1 MSWPNK
7 VYSRSL
13 VPIYTKYNDTNM
25 LFRYSGAQ
33 RARKYLDST
42 INANNSAALLRTNGS
57 EVGGVSLVSD
67 TSYVN
72 SPITG
77 TILSAVAADHSMAAF
92 IRVSIPV
99 ANSRTVFG
107 KGVLGAWSFYPSGGI
122 SARADST
129 IVLTWYDGGA
139 DYNYLTF
146 TPPSFSM
153 PYHVLYVLDHT
164 NDTGYLYV
172 NGFLAISNNPLN
184 ITAGAAYV
192 AEPYRLGVNG
202 STITT
207 STGGFSIKDCTL
219 WSRALIAADVRKEWL
234 QYARMAQLKAG
245 WGSKVSIANEN
256 TAGNFVGNGS
266 TPFEILSGTWKVSTQ
281 TVDGELHK
289 VIECVA
295 AGTVWLDRKF
305 MGLNSSEAAYG
316 SWRGLFYHAP
326 SATPTTVGLTA
337 TAKNTPSVT
346 TGYYLR
352 GYDAEARFGRY
363 NAGTF
368 TDLRTLPSPGAAIAL
383 PEFQVG
389 RKVDNKWR
397 TSARLAPGAYGP
409 TWTDWQTSAEDTSA
423 TYLTSEGVSF
433 TANAGDWLSLG
444 TVRDNFAFTKFLG
457 EFIPTEV

>member
-33 RARKYLDST
+33 RAGKYLDST
-42 INANNSAALLRTNGS
+42 INANNSASLLRTNGS

-77 TILSAVAADHSMAAF
+77 TILSAIAADHSMAAF
-92 IRVSIPV
+92 IRVSVPV

-107 KGVLGAWSFYPSGGI
+107 KGVTGAWSFYPAGGI
-122 SARADST
+122 SVRASDST
-129 IVLTWYDGGA
+129 ILLTWYDGGA

-146 TPPSFSM
+146 VPPSFSM

-172 NGFLAISNNPLN
+172 NGFFVTSNNPLN
-184 ITAGAAYV
+184 ISAGVAYA
-192 AEPYRLGVNG
+192 AEPYRLGISG

-207 STGGFSIKDCTL
+207 STAGFSVKDCTL

-234 QYARMAQLKAG
+234 QYARMVQLKTG
-245 WGSKVSIANEN
+245 WGSKVSIANES

-266 TPFEILSGTWKVSTQ
+266 TPFEI
-281 TVDGELHK
+281 
-289 VIECVA
+289 
-295 AGTVWLDRKF
+295 AGTIWLDRHF
-305 MGLNSSEAAYG
+305 MGINSAEASYG
-316 SWRGLFYHAP
+316 GWRFFVSHAA
-326 SATPTTVGLTA
+326 SATPTTIALTA

-352 GYDAEARFGRY
+352 VYDTETRTGSY
-363 NAGTF
+363 NAGVY
-368 TDLRTLPSPGAAIAL
+368 TDFETLATGGGATEPL
-383 PEFQVG
+383 EVQV
-389 RKVDNKWR
+389 RRRVNNAWWHHNR
-397 TSARLAPGAYGP
+397 RISQPWLTSGSD
-409 TWTDWQTSAEDTSA
+409 TDA
-423 TYLTSEGVSF
+423 TYLTSEGVSI
-433 TANAGDWLSLG
+433 TANAGDWISLG
-444 TVRDNFAFTKFLG
+444 TVRDNFAFTKYLG
-457 EFIPTEV
+457 EFDPSEV